1 MKLARRMERLGTETA
16 FSVLAKAKAL
26 EAEGRE
32 IIHLEIGEPDFDT
45 PDHVVEAGCKAL
57 RDGHTHYTP
66 TAGIPELREAIAV
79 DVARSRG
86 IDVGPEQVVV
96 TPGGKPIMFFA
107 ILALVEEGDEVLLP
121 NPAFPIYESMVN
133 FVGGRPVFV
142 PLRQENGFRFDLDE
156 FSAGLSERTRLVILN
171 SPANPTGGVLT
182 ADDIAG
188 LADILRERPDVYV
201 LSDEIYSRLL
211 YTGDF
216 ASIASEPGLGPDGRT
231 IILDGFSKTY
241 AMTGWRLGYG
251 VMPEP
256 LAEEV
261 AKLQVN
267 SNSCTN
273 AATQYA
279 GLAALQGPQDAVES
293 MLAEFRAR
301 RDLIV
306 AGLNELPGVECITP
320 QGAFYAFPRIT
331 ETGLFGRQ
339 TRRSTPRR
347 GRRSVPLRYGVRP
360 PRRGPPAP
368 LLRQL
373 AREHQQSAPEDGRGP
388 VAVIAGSST
397 LGVAAL
403 SSAESS
409 SEWVILSGGLL
420 LHFLRR

>member
-1 MKLARRMERLGTETA
+1 VRLARRMGRLGTETA

-32 IIHLEIGEPDFDT
+32 VIHLEIGEPDFDT
-45 PDHVVEAGCKAL
+45 PGHVIEAGCKAL

-66 TAGIPELREAIAV
+66 TAGIPELREAIAD
-79 DVARSRG
+79 DVSRSRG
-86 IDVGPEQVVV
+86 IEVGPEQVVI
-96 TPGGKPIMFFA
+96 TPGGKPIMFFT
-107 ILALVEEGDEVLLP
+107 ILALVDDGDEVLLP

-156 FSAGLSERTRLVILN
+156 FEAGLSERTRLVILN

-188 LADILRERPDVYV
+188 LAGILRDRPDVHV

-216 ASIASEPGLGPDGRT
+216 ASIASEEGLCPDGRT

-251 VMPEP
+251 VMPES

-267 SNSCTN
+267 SNSCTS

-279 GLAALQGPQDAVES
+279 GLEALRGPQDAVEN
-293 MLAEFRAR
+293 MLAEFKAR

-306 AGLNELPGVECITP
+306 DGLGELPGVDCITP

-331 ETGLFGRQ
+331 ETGHSADELADLLLDEAGIACLSGTAFGRH
-339 TRRSTPRR
+339 
-347 GRRSVPLRYGVRP
+347 GEGHLRLSYANSRENI
-360 PRRGPPAP
+360 A
-368 LLRQL
+368 L
-373 AREHQQSAPEDGRGP
+373 ALERM
-388 VAVIAGSST
+388 
-397 LGVAAL
+397 
-403 SSAESS
+403 AE
-409 SEWVILSGGLL
+409 ILSRAVG
-420 LHFLRR
+420 

>member
-1 MKLARRMERLGTETA
+1 VRLARRMGRLGTETA

-32 IIHLEIGEPDFDT
+32 VIHLEIGEPDFDT
-45 PDHVVEAGCKAL
+45 PGHVIEAGCKAL

-66 TAGIPELREAIAV
+66 TAGIPELREAIAD
-79 DVARSRG
+79 DVSRSRG
-86 IDVGPEQVVV
+86 IEVGPEQVVI
-96 TPGGKPIMFFA
+96 TPGGKPIMFFT
-107 ILALVEEGDEVLLP
+107 ILALVDEGDEVLLP

-156 FSAGLSERTRLVILN
+156 FEAGLSERTRLVILN

-188 LADILRERPDVYV
+188 LAGILRDRPDVHV

-216 ASIASEPGLGPDGRT
+216 ASIASEEGLGPDGRT

-251 VMPEP
+251 VMPES

-267 SNSCTN
+267 SNSCTS

-279 GLAALQGPQDAVES
+279 GLEALRGPQDAVEN
-293 MLAEFRAR
+293 MLAEFKAR

-306 AGLNELPGVECITP
+306 DGLGELPGVDCITP

-331 ETGLFGRQ
+331 ETGHSADELADLLLDEAGIACLSGTAFGRH
-339 TRRSTPRR
+339 
-347 GRRSVPLRYGVRP
+347 GEGHLRLSYANSRENI
-360 PRRGPPAP
+360 A
-368 LLRQL
+368 L
-373 AREHQQSAPEDGRGP
+373 ALERM
-388 VAVIAGSST
+388 
-397 LGVAAL
+397 
-403 SSAESS
+403 AE
-409 SEWVILSGGLL
+409 ILSRAVG
-420 LHFLRR
+420 